1 MKWDYLAFMNE
12 YSNGAMKE
20 LIEHQIDDETIRQMF
35 GCSDKAVDLFTSYYE
50 RNKYHK
56 EVYDI
61 LEYAI
66 KQFTLG
72 ADNEI

>member
-12 YSNGAMKE
+12 YSNGAIKE
-20 LIEHQIDDETIRQMF
+20 LIEHQIDDETIRVMF
-35 GCSDKAVDLFTSYYE
+35 GDSDKAVDLFTSYYE

-56 EVYDI
+56 ETYDI
-61 LEYAI
+61 IEYAI